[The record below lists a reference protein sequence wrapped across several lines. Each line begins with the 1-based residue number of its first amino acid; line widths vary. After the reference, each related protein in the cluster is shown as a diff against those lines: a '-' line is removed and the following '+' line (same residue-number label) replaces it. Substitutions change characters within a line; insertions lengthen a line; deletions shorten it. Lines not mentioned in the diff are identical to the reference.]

1 MSRGS
6 FNFESFF
13 HRYEQTQRWM
23 GYARRQP
30 SWVLKAAIAVGVL
43 IVVVP
48 LLIIGLVA
56 VLGFGLVFVVLS
68 IVHRLVDLLTR
79 PFRPGGALHRDGRRN
94 VKVIR
99 TQEDANR

>member
-1 MSRGS
+1 MCPMSRGS

-13 HRYEQTQRWM
+13 RRYEQTQRWM

-48 LLIIGLVA
+48 LLIIGLAA
-56 VLGFGLVFVVLS
+56 VLGFLLV
-68 IVHRLVDLLTR
+68 
-79 PFRPGGALHRDGRRN
+79 
-94 VKVIR
+94 
-99 TQEDANR
+99 